1 MIQYIIQ
8 AKIDSLVAGGICAY
22 LGLKENLSSVECSMK
37 ALFIIAIYG
46 VVGLIVMES
55 LKWGKGKLF
64 RN

>member
-1 MIQYIIQ
+1 MVQYIIQ
-8 AKIDSLVAGGICAY
+8 AKIDSLIAGGICAY
-22 LGLKENLSSVECSMK
+22 LGLKENLSSVEYSMK